1 MPGIQRISYQES
13 KRFMKDV
20 SSSVFL
26 VQARTA
32 KLGLMLP
39 AVLAL
44 ALLAACSGSADDG
57 AAAAPAAAPTEAKPA
72 LTVTVTR
79 PQNAQLAGGLLANG
93 NVMAWQEAII
103 GAEVNGL
110 RLSAVHVNVGDKVS
124 RGDELARFASEIPYA
139 AALQA
144 QANYENAKSEAD
156 RVRALGE
163 EGIYSRSQLTQIYTA
178 EKVAKAQWE
187 AAQVTLAATRV
198 LAPDDGVISARN
210 ATVGAVESAG
220 NELFRMVRQSRME
233 WRAEVTPAEIGRV
246 KVGQQVE
253 VTTVNGLQVQGQ
265 VRAIAP
271 AADPQTR
278 NILVYVDLPRNE
290 ALKANTF
297 ARGIFAL
304 PASAALTVPAQSVV
318 QRDGHSYVFVVDGQ
332 SRVSQRKVEVGRR
345 VGERVEL
352 LQGLAPLDAVAVQ
365 GAGFLNE
372 GDLVKVVQ

>member
-1 MPGIQRISYQES
+1 
-13 KRFMKDV
+13 MKDV
-20 SSSVFL
+20 SSSALLSQHRGVGL
-26 VQARTA
+26 AA
-32 KLGLMLP
+32 LGP
-39 AVLAL
+39 LAL
-44 ALLAACSGSADDG
+44 SLLLLSGCGGPSDEAAKPEAAANAQ
-57 AAAAPAAAPTEAKPA
+57 AAAATDLRPA
-72 LTVTVTR
+72 LTVTVAR
-79 PQNAQLAGGLLANG
+79 PQSTQLAGALLANG
-93 NVMAWQEAII
+93 NVMAWQEAVI

-110 RLSAVHVNVGDKVS
+110 RLAAVHVNVGDKVS

-163 EGIYSRSQLTQIYTA
+163 EGIYSRSQLTQIYTT

-198 LAPDDGVISARN
+198 LAPDDGVISARS
-210 ATVGAVESAG
+210 ATVGAVVGSG

-246 KVGQQVE
+246 KIGQQVE
-253 VTTVNGLQVQGQ
+253 VTTVSGLEVQGT

-271 AADPQTR
+271 TADPQTR

-297 ARGIFAL
+297 ARGNFVL
-304 PASAALTVPAQSVV
+304 PGSAALTVPAQAVV
-318 QRDGHSYVFVVDGQ
+318 PRDGHSYVFVVDGQ
-332 SRVSQRKVEVGRR
+332 ARVSQRKVEVGRR
-345 VGERVEL
+345 VGERVEV
-352 LQGLAPLDAVAVQ
+352 LQGLAAQDAVAVQ

>member
-1 MPGIQRISYQES
+1 
-13 KRFMKDV
+13 MKDV
-20 SSSVFL
+20 SSSAFSVRSA
-26 VQARTA
+26 QSIGARSGLLL
-32 KLGLMLP
+32 LGAVTL
-39 AVLAL
+39 AVLAGCGGSSDE
-44 ALLAACSGSADDG
+44 AAATAPVASA
-57 AAAAPAAAPTEAKPA
+57 AAAAPTSVKPA
-72 LTVTVTR
+72 MTVTVTR
-79 PQNAQLAGGLLANG
+79 PRSAALASTLLANG
-93 NVMAWQEAII
+93 NVAAWQEAII

-110 RLSAVHVNVGDKVS
+110 RLAAVHVNVGDKVQ

-144 QANYENAKSEAD
+144 QANYENAKAEAD
-156 RVRALGE
+156 RVRAIGE
-163 EGIYSRSQLTQIYTA
+163 EGIYSKSQLTQIYTQ

-198 LAPDDGVISARN
+198 LAPDDGVISARS
-210 ATVGAVESAG
+210 ATVGAVVSSG

-233 WRAEVTPAEIGRV
+233 WRAEVTPSEIGRV
-246 KVGQQVE
+246 KIGQQVE
-253 VTTVNGLQVQGQ
+253 VNTVSGQQVQGQ

-297 ARGIFAL
+297 ARGIFLL
-304 PASAALTVPAQSVV
+304 PSSQGSTVPAQAVV
-318 QRDGHSYVFVVDGQ
+318 LRDGHSYVFVVDGQ
-332 SRVSQRKVEVGRR
+332 GRVAQRKIEIGRR
-345 VGERVEL
+345 VGDQVEVL
-352 LQGLAPLDAVAVQ
+352 EGLSPQEAVAVQ

>member
-1 MPGIQRISYQES
+1 
-13 KRFMKDV
+13 MKDV
-20 SSSVFL
+20 SSITFRL
-26 VQARTA
+26 PHRGA
-32 KLGLMLP
+32 KLRLLGP
-39 AVLAL
+39 AALTLLVLSGCGGSSDE
-44 ALLAACSGSADDG
+44 AAQAKTTASAQ
-57 AAAAPAAAPTEAKPA
+57 AAASTELRPA
-72 LTVTVTR
+72 LTVTITR
-79 PQNAQLAGGLLANG
+79 PQSTQLAGALLANG

-110 RLSAVHVNVGDKVS
+110 RLAAVHVNVGDRVS

-156 RVRALGE
+156 RVRALGD

-198 LAPDDGVISARN
+198 LAPDDGVISARS
-210 ATVGAVESAG
+210 ATVGAVLSSG

-246 KVGQQVE
+246 KIGQQVE
-253 VTTVNGLQVQGQ
+253 VTTVSGLQVQGL

-278 NILVYVDLPRNE
+278 NILVYVDLPRND

-297 ARGIFAL
+297 ARGFFAL

-318 QRDGHSYVFVVDGQ
+318 QRDGHSYVFVVDAQ

-352 LQGLAPLDAVAVQ
+352 LQGVAPLDAVAVQ

-372 GDLVKVVQ
+372 GDLVKIVQ

>member
-1 MPGIQRISYQES
+1 
-13 KRFMKDV
+13 MKDV

-26 VQARTA
+26 FQQRGVR
-32 KLGLMLP
+32 LGLLGP
-39 AVLAL
+39 VALTLLVLSGCGGPSDE
-44 ALLAACSGSADDG
+44 AAESKKAATSASTT
-57 AAAAPAAAPTEAKPA
+57 ASTELRPA
-72 LTVTVTR
+72 LTVTITR
-79 PQNAQLAGGLLANG
+79 PQNTQLAGALLANG

-110 RLSAVHVNVGDKVS
+110 RLAAVHVNVGDKVG

-198 LAPDDGVISARN
+198 LAPDDGVISARS
-210 ATVGAVESAG
+210 ATVGAVVSSG

-253 VTTVNGLQVQGQ
+253 VTTVSGMQVQGL

-304 PASAALTVPAQSVV
+304 PASAGLTVPAQSVV
-318 QRDGHSYVFVVDGQ
+318 LRDGHSYVFVVDGQ
-332 SRVSQRKVEVGRR
+332 SRVNQRKVEVGRR

-352 LQGLAPLDAVAVQ
+352 LQGLTPLEAVAVQ

-372 GDLVKVVQ
+372 GDFVKVVQ